1 MRLMIAALLLV
12 ACAGCQ
18 NASRQAPAESVE
30 YDPGYS
36 DHQYH
41 QTK

>member
-18 NASRQAPAESVE
+18 NALHQTPAESVE
-30 YDPGYS
+30 YGPGYS
-36 DHQYH
+36 DHRYH